1 MSQEENEIMIN
12 TNNQIVYVYRKY
24 ESQKKAVKK
33 YQEAH
38 KEEIHEYSRQYH
50 RNRYLNDESYR
61 EEKKKKALQ
70 RYYLKKN
77 KEEIGKTSIYSSIQ
91 V

>member
-1 MSQEENEIMIN
+1 MSQQENENIMN
-12 TNNQIVYVYRKY
+12 PNVQIVYVYRKY
-24 ESQKKAVKK
+24 DSQKRAVKK

-38 KEEIHEYSRQYH
+38 KEEIHEYSKQYH
-50 RNRYLNDESYR
+50 KNRYLNDENYR

-70 RYYLKKN
+70 RYYLKKHKDCIEN
-77 KEEIGKTSIYSSIQ
+77 EKSISSIQ